1 MTVAVAV
8 TAAAPAAAPQLQRG
22 TAVEGIAGKPLGM
35 AKLRPEQ
42 IAAVFPVQPAEPVA
56 VLAAAVGAVTAA
68 VFFSSA
74 GAAVHLGQLLRRGGA
89 GAVAELFGEGS
100 GCCRGAAAGA
110 CIESLRRVTRKTGHC
125 IHLFSSEPCCVHR
138 LLVAGKGAEN
148 HPPPSGLDQGRG
160 WSSVTLYAMG
170 QRGVNLSD
178 NLPGKR
184 SVFFHSKR
192 QIFRPKALIMG
203 LFPLGGAKR
212 WWCMWMSWW

>member
-1 MTVAVAV
+1 MQSQPQSSSPLPEQPSTWVSSSGVEVPGQLQSSSAREVVAVEELLQEHVLRASEELQEKQDIV
-8 TAAAPAAAPQLQRG
+8 STFSPANRVACTGSSSL
-22 TAVEGIAGKPLGM
+22 
-35 AKLRPEQ
+35 AK
-42 IAAVFPVQPAEPVA
+42 EP
-56 VLAAAVGAVTAA
+56 
-68 VFFSSA
+68 
-74 GAAVHLGQLLRRGGA
+74 
-89 GAVAELFGEGS
+89 
-100 GCCRGAAAGA
+100 
-110 CIESLRRVTRKTGHC
+110 
-125 IHLFSSEPCCVHR
+125 
-138 LLVAGKGAEN
+138 EN

-192 QIFRPKALIMG
+192 QISRPKALIMG